1 MTEFAKNCLA
11 VHNELRAKHGAPALK
26 LSDKLTEHAQK
37 WAEHLASL
45 GQLQHSHGSGYGE
58 NIAVTYG
65 PNGGADK
72 PGKAPVTH
80 NRTWPPGNI
89 SPHSCELLAWSRS
102 GAGVPRYF
110 VEQWYNEVERYD
122 FGDKSG
128 NFGQSSTGHFSQVVW
143 KETEELGV
151 GMAKRENSNGMTK
164 YMMVCNY
171 SPPGNMLGAF
181 RDNDKFVYV
190 DNMARF
196 GCSVVLV
203 CVSVMCGI
211 LGVDSQQ
218 KVTEFAKN
226 CLAAHNELRAKHGA
240 PALKLSDKLTE
251 HAQKWA
257 EYLASIGKL
266 QHSQGSGYGEN
277 IAMYAQWGLG
287 SADKP
292 ARYFVEQWYSEVDR
306 YDFAKSTYQPGTGH
320 FSQVVWKGSKELGVG
335 TAKRENW
342 MGMTLYV
349 TVCNYSPRGNML
361 GAFRDNVQTEN

>member
-1 MTEFAKNCLA
+1 
-11 VHNELRAKHGAPALK
+11 
-26 LSDKLTEHAQK
+26 
-37 WAEHLASL
+37 
-45 GQLQHSHGSGYGE
+45 
-58 NIAVTYG
+58 
-65 PNGGADK
+65 
-72 PGKAPVTH
+72 
-80 NRTWPPGNI
+80 
-89 SPHSCELLAWSRS
+89 
-102 GAGVPRYF
+102 
-110 VEQWYNEVERYD
+110 
-122 FGDKSG
+122 
-128 NFGQSSTGHFSQVVW
+128 
-143 KETEELGV
+143 
-151 GMAKRENSNGMTK
+151 
-164 YMMVCNY
+164 
-171 SPPGNMLGAF
+171 
-181 RDNDKFVYV
+181 
-190 DNMARF
+190 MARF

-203 CVSVMCGI
+203 CVTVMCGI

-292 ARYFVEQWYSEVDR
+292 ARYYVEQWYNEVER

-335 TAKRENW
+335 MAKRENW

-349 TVCNYSPRGNML
+349 TVCNYSPPGNML
-361 GAFRDNVQTEN
+361 GAFRDNVQAEK